1 MRTNRKLGWIA
12 IGVDEDFEGAVPCT
26 ALDKI
31 PCHDYDGSG
40 QHNEKRTCTYRRV
53 LKTMTTMSTK
63 NPRARSASR
72 ERRKER
78 YMTSIVL
85 SSRNLTSVGEEAL
98 KREGTHSRRVLL

>member
-1 MRTNRKLGWIA
+1 MR
-12 IGVDEDFEGAVPCT
+12 
-26 ALDKI
+26 
-31 PCHDYDGSG
+31 
-40 QHNEKRTCTYRRV
+40 TYRRV

-85 SSRNLTSVGEEAL
+85 SSRDLKSVIDGTLKEEEHTVEVYCYNG
-98 KREGTHSRRVLL
+98 KDGRREASETCARLRNERA

>member
-12 IGVDEDFEGAVPCT
+12 IGVDEDFEGVVPCT
-26 ALDKI
+26 TLDKI
-31 PCHDYDGSG
+31 AGHDYDESG
-40 QHNEKRTCTYRRV
+40 QHNEKRTRTYRRV

-85 SSRNLTSVGEEAL
+85 SSSDLTSVEETV
-98 KREGTHSRRVLL
+98 KRKGTHSRRVLL